1 MGGIDF
7 RFSSYKGV
15 VDYYTLVLL
24 GFARFANALASR
36 HLEPPR
42 FLLSGCN
49 AAGKIG
55 ETDAKIGFAVFM

>member
-7 RFSSYKGV
+7 RFGSYKGV
-15 VDYYTLVLL
+15 VDYYNLVLL

-42 FLLSGCN
+42 FLWVTPDV
-49 AAGKIG
+49 ADWTI
-55 ETDAKIGFAVFM
+55 